1 MSPQVLADR
10 LDLLIRKKLASYLLH
25 NDAFGRYFR
34 LISKKS
40 TVAALLAIVQAT
52 FSIFL
57 CKTMS
62 ITANTATSPDITS
75 LQTLAEL
82 FSWRVAQ
89 TPHAEAYRQFDDA
102 SNKWVSYSWQQ
113 TQEKVSS
120 FVKALS
126 PLELEAGSRIAI
138 LLPNGLHAICMD
150 QATQACGFVPVPMH
164 ALDNPA
170 SIAYI
175 LADSDASFL
184 IAASDQQW
192 KDIADA
198 CAELPALPALRQ
210 VVVLQKTLDAA
221 VLPASVPVLQIDAWL
236 AAGAN
241 LQSHVSGPRE
251 DDLAALVYTSG
262 TTGKPKGVM
271 LTHKNVLSNVKA
283 VVHRMSPVLSDVFL
297 SFLPLSHTFER
308 TAGYYLPVA
317 AGACVAFSR
326 SVKQLPQDL
335 LEVRP
340 TILISVPRIYERVY
354 GVIQTRLSASA
365 LQARMFNLAIETGWR
380 RFSREQGLLKGD
392 GLTAMADALRWLAL
406 EPLVA
411 SKLKN
416 QFGGRLRVAVSGG
429 AALSP
434 AISQCFLGLGIPIV
448 QGYGMTETS
457 PIVSFNAP
465 DDNDPA
471 TVGRAVDK
479 VEVRI
484 GDNAELQVRGPNVM
498 RGYWKREEDTAK
510 AFIDGWLRTGDQAS
524 IVDGRVRIL
533 GRVKEII
540 VTSTGE
546 KIAPVDL
553 ELAITNDAV
562 FEQAYAFGENCPF
575 IACAVVLSRAYW
587 QELAI
592 SLGLDPADKA
602 SLKSAQAQ
610 EAVVKRINAL
620 TKNFPYYAQPRAA
633 ILTLEPWTVENTLIT
648 PTLKLKRNNLVA
660 HFADDM
666 KTLYKR

>member
-1 MSPQVLADR
+1 MSTSAQTTISP
-10 LDLLIRKKLASYLLH
+10 DL
-25 NDAFGRYFR
+25 
-34 LISKKS
+34 S
-40 TVAALLAIVQAT
+40 TV
-52 FSIFL
+52 
-57 CKTMS
+57 
-62 ITANTATSPDITS
+62 
-75 LQTLAEL
+75 QTLAEL
-82 FSWRVAQ
+82 FAWRVAQ
-89 TPHAEAYRQFDDA
+89 TPDAEAYRQFDEAKDQ
-102 SNKWVSYSWQQ
+102 WISYSWQQ
-113 TQEKVSS
+113 TQERMQG
-120 FVKALS
+120 FIKALS
-126 PLELEAGSRIAI
+126 PLALEHGSRVAI
-138 LLPNGLHAICMD
+138 LLPNGLHAVCMD
-150 QATQACGFVPVPMH
+150 QAVQACGFVPVPMH

-175 LADSDASFL
+175 LSDSDAAFL
-184 IAASDQQW
+184 IAATDRQW
-192 KDIADA
+192 KDIASA
-198 CAELPALPALRQ
+198 GLELPALRQ
-210 VVVLQKTLDAA
+210 VVVLEKTLEAA
-221 VLPASVPVLQIDAWL
+221 ALPASVPVMQIDEWL
-236 AAGAN
+236 ASAAH
-241 LQSHVSGPRE
+241 LQPTVKAPVA

-271 LTHKNVLSNVKA
+271 LTHTNVVSNVKA
-283 VVHRMSPVLSDVFL
+283 VVHRVSPVISDVFL

-354 GVIQTRLSASA
+354 GVIQTKLSASK
-365 LQARMFNLAIETGWR
+365 LQAYLFNLAIATGWR

-392 GLTAMADALRWLAL
+392 GMTALLDGLRWLVL
-406 EPLVA
+406 EPLIA

-429 AALSP
+429 AALSQT
-434 AISQCFLGLGIPIV
+434 ISQCFLGLGIPIV
-448 QGYGMTETS
+448 QGYGMTETA
-457 PIVSFNAP
+457 PVVSFNAP

-471 TVGRAVDK
+471 TVGRAVEN

-484 GDNAELQVRGPNVM
+484 GENAELQVRGPNVM

-510 AFIDGWLRTGDQAS
+510 TFIDGWLRTGDQAS

-553 ELAITNDAV
+553 ELAIMNDVV
-562 FEQAYAFGENCPF
+562 FEQAYAFGENSPF

-587 QELAI
+587 LELAS
-592 SLGLDPADKA
+592 SLGLNPDDAT
-602 SLKSAQAQ
+602 SLKSPQAQ
-610 EAVVKRINAL
+610 KAVVQRIKAL

-648 PTLKLKRNNLVA
+648 PTLKLKRNNLLA
-660 HFADDM
+660 HFAEDI
-666 KTLYKR
+666 KAVYTR